1 MREADDEHV
10 QACSRQPEGRQ
21 HDHARSDDLK
31 TLHFFPIVQE
41 QHMSLIHHQPMK
53 MIFSDTL
60 LPSQDAV

>member
-1 MREADDEHV
+1 MSML

-21 HDHARSDDLK
+21 HDHACSDDLK
-31 TLHFFPIVQE
+31 DLNFFPIVQE

-53 MIFSDTL
+53 MIIYDIL